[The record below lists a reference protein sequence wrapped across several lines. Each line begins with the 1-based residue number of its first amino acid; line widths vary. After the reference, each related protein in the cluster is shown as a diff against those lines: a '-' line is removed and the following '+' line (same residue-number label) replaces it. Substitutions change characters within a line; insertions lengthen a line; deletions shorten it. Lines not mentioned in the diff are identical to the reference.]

1 MHGRCMGGGG
11 DPRPP
16 PAHLQRGLL
25 VARGYARVAARAEQQ
40 LDAILLVHERR
51 APQRRAPLV
60 VLAVDVRPVLEQQRA
75 HLLRVRVRVRVRVRL
90 ALTIPLALTRAL
102 TLALTLALALTPT
115 QTQTQTQTRTQTRTR
130 RRCWGRCWALCM
142 S

>member
-1 MHGRCMGGGG
+1 MGGGG
-11 DPRPP
+11 DPRIPP
-16 PAHLQRGLL
+16 HLQRGLL
-25 VARGYARVAARAEQQ
+25 VARGDARVAARPEQQ

-75 HLLRVRVRVRVRVRL
+75 HLLRVSVRVKVRVSL
-90 ALTIPLALTRAL
+90 ALALALALAL
-102 TLALTLALALTPT
+102 TLALTLTLTLNPIPNLNSNPN
-115 QTQTQTQTRTQTRTR
+115 Q
-130 RRCWGRCWALCM
+130 A